1 MANQVTNYKCPACT
15 GPLRF
20 DSATGKLQC
29 DFCGSSY
36 EVAEIEKLYAEKDAQ
51 AAGAFRQAEEQAAA
65 DGEWTSAS
73 GSDWGADAEK
83 LRVYSCPSC
92 GAELICDETTSATSC
107 PYCGNNTIVPGQ
119 FSGALKPDYVLP
131 FKLDKAAAV
140 AALKK
145 HYGGKKLLPKAF
157 SNENHIEEVKGVYVP
172 FWLYDGSAE
181 VDVRCHGT
189 KVSGY
194 STARENVTVTNHYDV
209 RRAGTVRFERVP
221 VDASS
226 KMPDDHMDAI
236 EPFDYKELK
245 PFSTAYLPD
254 FLADKYDVSVQDCAE
269 RADSRCETSA
279 VELME
284 QDARGD
290 YTSCTVESRNVTLH
304 RGKVHYALMPVWLL
318 STKWNGKSFLFA
330 MNGQTGKLVGDMAD
344 YIDPDAVT
352 ETGETGMAAF
362 TEYAWDALGLAASH
376 DSNGIMLAL
385 SMAERDFQM
394 LAHGDT
400 ANAAFTDY
408 GKYIMQDE
416 FLDNFREDDWYGGF
430 ADYIAACGRYLEAN
444 ANGTPIDVEPSD
456 ETEEEY
462 EPLSFGDKLFFAALM
477 AFRFGLP
484 LGLIVAFIVC
494 AVYKRQLKSV
504 RRATEAARYTVSG
517 GAEITAREDRF
528 THTTEVR
535 TPIKTESDDH
545 DSGPSFSGGTTV
557 NSGGFSHSGGKF

>member
-36 EVAEIEKLYAEKDAQ
+36 EVAEVEKLYAEKDAQ

-65 DGEWTSAS
+65 DGEWASAS

-245 PFSTAYLPD
+245 
-254 FLADKYDVSVQDCAE
+254 
-269 RADSRCETSA
+269 
-279 VELME
+279 
-284 QDARGD
+284 
-290 YTSCTVESRNVTLH
+290 
-304 RGKVHYALMPVWLL
+304 
-318 STKWNGKSFLFA
+318 
-330 MNGQTGKLVGDMAD
+330 
-344 YIDPDAVT
+344 
-352 ETGETGMAAF
+352 
-362 TEYAWDALGLAASH
+362 
-376 DSNGIMLAL
+376 
-385 SMAERDFQM
+385 
-394 LAHGDT
+394 
-400 ANAAFTDY
+400 
-408 GKYIMQDE
+408 
-416 FLDNFREDDWYGGF
+416 
-430 ADYIAACGRYLEAN
+430 
-444 ANGTPIDVEPSD
+444 
-456 ETEEEY
+456 
-462 EPLSFGDKLFFAALM
+462 
-477 AFRFGLP
+477 
-484 LGLIVAFIVC
+484 
-494 AVYKRQLKSV
+494 SV
-504 RRATEAARYTVSG
+504 RRATEAAHYTVSG

>member
-194 STARENVTVTNHYDV
+194 STAHENVTVTNHYDV

-226 KMPDDHMDAI
+226 KMPDDHMD
-236 EPFDYKELK
+236 
-245 PFSTAYLPD
+245 
-254 FLADKYDVSVQDCAE
+254 
-269 RADSRCETSA
+269 
-279 VELME
+279 
-284 QDARGD
+284 
-290 YTSCTVESRNVTLH
+290 
-304 RGKVHYALMPVWLL
+304 
-318 STKWNGKSFLFA
+318 
-330 MNGQTGKLVGDMAD
+330 
-344 YIDPDAVT
+344 
-352 ETGETGMAAF
+352 
-362 TEYAWDALGLAASH
+362 
-376 DSNGIMLAL
+376 AL

-444 ANGTPIDVEPSD
+444 ANGAPIDVEPSD

>member
-226 KMPDDHMDAI
+226 KMPDDHMDA
-236 EPFDYKELK
+236 
-245 PFSTAYLPD
+245 
-254 FLADKYDVSVQDCAE
+254 
-269 RADSRCETSA
+269 
-279 VELME
+279 
-284 QDARGD
+284 
-290 YTSCTVESRNVTLH
+290 
-304 RGKVHYALMPVWLL
+304 
-318 STKWNGKSFLFA
+318 
-330 MNGQTGKLVGDMAD
+330 
-344 YIDPDAVT
+344 
-352 ETGETGMAAF
+352 
-362 TEYAWDALGLAASH
+362 
-376 DSNGIMLAL
+376 L
-385 SMAERDFQM
+385 SMAERDFQR

-444 ANGTPIDVEPSD
+444 ANGAPIDVEPSD

>member
-226 KMPDDHMDAI
+226 KMPDDHMDA
-236 EPFDYKELK
+236 
-245 PFSTAYLPD
+245 
-254 FLADKYDVSVQDCAE
+254 
-269 RADSRCETSA
+269 
-279 VELME
+279 
-284 QDARGD
+284 
-290 YTSCTVESRNVTLH
+290 
-304 RGKVHYALMPVWLL
+304 
-318 STKWNGKSFLFA
+318 
-330 MNGQTGKLVGDMAD
+330 
-344 YIDPDAVT
+344 
-352 ETGETGMAAF
+352 
-362 TEYAWDALGLAASH
+362 
-376 DSNGIMLAL
+376 L

-504 RRATEAARYTVSG
+504 RRATEAAHYTVSG

>member
-36 EVAEIEKLYAEKDAQ
+36 EVAEVEKLYAEKDAQ

-65 DGEWTSAS
+65 DGVWTAAS

-226 KMPDDHMDAI
+226 KMPDDHMDA
-236 EPFDYKELK
+236 
-245 PFSTAYLPD
+245 
-254 FLADKYDVSVQDCAE
+254 
-269 RADSRCETSA
+269 
-279 VELME
+279 
-284 QDARGD
+284 
-290 YTSCTVESRNVTLH
+290 
-304 RGKVHYALMPVWLL
+304 
-318 STKWNGKSFLFA
+318 
-330 MNGQTGKLVGDMAD
+330 
-344 YIDPDAVT
+344 
-352 ETGETGMAAF
+352 
-362 TEYAWDALGLAASH
+362 
-376 DSNGIMLAL
+376 L

-535 TPIKTESDDH
+535 TPIKTESH
-545 DSGPSFSGGTTV
+545 DSGPSFTGGTTV

>member
-65 DGEWTSAS
+65 DGEWASAS

-226 KMPDDHMDAI
+226 KMPDDHMDTI

-245 PFSTAYLPD
+245 PFSTASARLPRRQIRR
-254 FLADKYDVSVQDCAE
+254 FRAGLRQTRRQPLRNERRGADGAGRPRRLHLLHGRKPKRHAPPRQGSLCAHARVAAEHEVE
-269 RADSRCETSA
+269 RQ
-279 VELME
+279 ELSLRHE
-284 QDARGD
+284 RPDRQARRRPAARQG
-290 YTSCTVESRNVTLH
+290 TV
-304 RGKVHYALMPVWLL
+304 
-318 STKWNGKSFLFA
+318 
-330 MNGQTGKLVGDMAD
+330 
-344 YIDPDAVT
+344 
-352 ETGETGMAAF
+352 
-362 TEYAWDALGLAASH
+362 
-376 DSNGIMLAL
+376 
-385 SMAERDFQM
+385 
-394 LAHGDT
+394 
-400 ANAAFTDY
+400 
-408 GKYIMQDE
+408 
-416 FLDNFREDDWYGGF
+416 
-430 ADYIAACGRYLEAN
+430 LEAFRRHHRSLY
-444 ANGTPIDVEPSD
+444 AGRDGCRTAPEP
-456 ETEEEY
+456 
-462 EPLSFGDKLFFAALM
+462 
-477 AFRFGLP
+477 
-484 LGLIVAFIVC
+484 
-494 AVYKRQLKSV
+494 
-504 RRATEAARYTVSG
+504 VS
-517 GAEITAREDRF
+517 R
-528 THTTEVR
+528 
-535 TPIKTESDDH
+535 
-545 DSGPSFSGGTTV
+545 
-557 NSGGFSHSGGKF
+557 

>member
-1 MANQVTNYKCPACT
+1 MANQVTNYKCPSCT

-65 DGEWTSAS
+65 DGEWASVS

-226 KMPDDHMDAI
+226 KMPDDHMDA
-236 EPFDYKELK
+236 
-245 PFSTAYLPD
+245 
-254 FLADKYDVSVQDCAE
+254 
-269 RADSRCETSA
+269 
-279 VELME
+279 
-284 QDARGD
+284 
-290 YTSCTVESRNVTLH
+290 
-304 RGKVHYALMPVWLL
+304 
-318 STKWNGKSFLFA
+318 
-330 MNGQTGKLVGDMAD
+330 
-344 YIDPDAVT
+344 
-352 ETGETGMAAF
+352 
-362 TEYAWDALGLAASH
+362 
-376 DSNGIMLAL
+376 L

-444 ANGTPIDVEPSD
+444 ANGAPIDVEPSD

>member
-226 KMPDDHMDAI
+226 KMPDDHMDA
-236 EPFDYKELK
+236 
-245 PFSTAYLPD
+245 
-254 FLADKYDVSVQDCAE
+254 
-269 RADSRCETSA
+269 
-279 VELME
+279 
-284 QDARGD
+284 
-290 YTSCTVESRNVTLH
+290 
-304 RGKVHYALMPVWLL
+304 
-318 STKWNGKSFLFA
+318 
-330 MNGQTGKLVGDMAD
+330 
-344 YIDPDAVT
+344 
-352 ETGETGMAAF
+352 
-362 TEYAWDALGLAASH
+362 
-376 DSNGIMLAL
+376 L

-444 ANGTPIDVEPSD
+444 ANGAPIDVEPSD
-456 ETEEEY
+456 ETEEED

>member
-226 KMPDDHMDAI
+226 KMPDDHMDA
-236 EPFDYKELK
+236 
-245 PFSTAYLPD
+245 
-254 FLADKYDVSVQDCAE
+254 
-269 RADSRCETSA
+269 
-279 VELME
+279 
-284 QDARGD
+284 
-290 YTSCTVESRNVTLH
+290 
-304 RGKVHYALMPVWLL
+304 
-318 STKWNGKSFLFA
+318 
-330 MNGQTGKLVGDMAD
+330 
-344 YIDPDAVT
+344 
-352 ETGETGMAAF
+352 
-362 TEYAWDALGLAASH
+362 
-376 DSNGIMLAL
+376 L
-385 SMAERDFQM
+385 SMVERDFQM

-444 ANGTPIDVEPSD
+444 ANGAPIDVEPSD

-494 AVYKRQLKSV
+494 AIYKRQLKSV

>member
-226 KMPDDHMDAI
+226 KMPDDHMDA
-236 EPFDYKELK
+236 
-245 PFSTAYLPD
+245 
-254 FLADKYDVSVQDCAE
+254 
-269 RADSRCETSA
+269 
-279 VELME
+279 
-284 QDARGD
+284 
-290 YTSCTVESRNVTLH
+290 
-304 RGKVHYALMPVWLL
+304 
-318 STKWNGKSFLFA
+318 
-330 MNGQTGKLVGDMAD
+330 
-344 YIDPDAVT
+344 
-352 ETGETGMAAF
+352 
-362 TEYAWDALGLAASH
+362 
-376 DSNGIMLAL
+376 L

-444 ANGTPIDVEPSD
+444 ANGAPIDVEPSD

-557 NSGGFSHSGGKF
+557 NSGGFSHSSGKF

>member
-226 KMPDDHMDAI
+226 KMPDDHM
-236 EPFDYKELK
+236 
-245 PFSTAYLPD
+245 
-254 FLADKYDVSVQDCAE
+254 
-269 RADSRCETSA
+269 
-279 VELME
+279 
-284 QDARGD
+284 
-290 YTSCTVESRNVTLH
+290 
-304 RGKVHYALMPVWLL
+304 
-318 STKWNGKSFLFA
+318 
-330 MNGQTGKLVGDMAD
+330 
-344 YIDPDAVT
+344 
-352 ETGETGMAAF
+352 
-362 TEYAWDALGLAASH
+362 
-376 DSNGIMLAL
+376 LAL

-444 ANGTPIDVEPSD
+444 ANGAPIDVEPSD

>member
-245 PFSTAYLPD
+245 RFSTAYLPG
-254 FLADKYDVSVQDCAE
+254 FLADKYDVSVEDCHE
-269 RADSRCETSA
+269 RADTRCEGSLVA
-279 VELME
+279 AL
-284 QDARGD
+284 GD
-290 YTSCTVESRNVTLH
+290 TVTGYDSCVPVSHDVKLR
-304 RGKVHYALMPVWLL
+304 RGKVHYALLPVWLL
-318 STKWNGKSFLFA
+318 CTKWQGKNYLFA
-330 MNGQTGKLVGDMAD
+330 MNGQTGKLVGDLPTSA
-344 YIDPDAVT
+344 
-352 ETGETGMAAF
+352 
-362 TEYAWDALGLAASH
+362 
-376 DSNGIMLAL
+376 
-385 SMAERDFQM
+385 
-394 LAHGDT
+394 
-400 ANAAFTDY
+400 
-408 GKYIMQDE
+408 GK
-416 FLDNFREDDWYGGF
+416 FW
-430 ADYIAACGRYLEAN
+430 
-444 ANGTPIDVEPSD
+444 GT
-456 ETEEEY
+456 
-462 EPLSFGDKLFFAALM
+462 FAAISAVLT
-477 AFRFGLP
+477 A
-484 LGLIVAFIVC
+484 LISAGYLLF
-494 AVYKRQLKSV
+494 A
-504 RRATEAARYTVSG
+504 
-517 GAEITAREDRF
+517 
-528 THTTEVR
+528 
-535 TPIKTESDDH
+535 
-545 DSGPSFSGGTTV
+545 
-557 NSGGFSHSGGKF
+557 